1 LIVRLVI
8 SENEAMSI
16 ILVGLLLAVLVAGSV
31 FCMLEFGRVVGRRR
45 RLRGEEPLIGG
56 AIEGAVFA
64 IFGLLVAFTFSGAA
78 SRFEDRRALITQ
90 EANAIGTAWL
100 RLDLLPVQHQP
111 AIRDDFRHYVDA
123 RLTTYH
129 SELGET
135 VSQEMS
141 RIGILQGA
149 LWSKIVPACHADST
163 PSTTTLV
170 LPALNDVFDIA
181 TTRLVAKNNHPPVVI
196 FLLLIALAL
205 TCSFMAGLDM
215 AQERQNRIHQFGFA
229 LVIATTL
236 YVIMDLEFPR
246 LGFIR
251 IDAADQLLFD
261 VRASMGPVSAV
272 GTAP

>member
-1 LIVRLVI
+1 
-8 SENEAMSI
+8 MSI
-16 ILVGLLLAVLVAGSV
+16 ILLGLLLAALVAGSV
-31 FCMLEFGRVVGRRR
+31 FSLLELGRIVGRRR
-45 RLRGEEPLIGG
+45 RLRGEEPLVGG

-111 AIRDDFRHYVDA
+111 AIRDDFRRYVDA
-123 RLTTYH
+123 RLNTDG
-129 SELGET
+129 SEIGET
-135 VSQEMS
+135 VSQGMT
-141 RIGILQGA
+141 RLGTLQGA
-149 LWSKIVPACHADST
+149 VWSKAMVACRADTVPA
-163 PSTTTLV
+163 TTTLV

-181 TTRLVAKNNHPPVVI
+181 TTRLVAKINHPPMVI

-215 AQERQNRIHQFGFA
+215 AQERQNRIHQCGFA
-229 LVIATTL
+229 LVIAVTL

-261 VRASMGPVSAV
+261 VRSSMGPVSAV
-272 GTAP
+272 GTVP